1 MRTISYAMHEL
12 VRVAT
17 LSLSLQYLG
26 RCLNTNCILWL
37 SLNYGQGY
45 ALDVLFGFFFC
56 LFVFIYVLLSLHSAF
71 HVPLRLP
78 MNRIDLVIIMSLW
91 FYFMLCNAR
100 KSSRQQR
107 VNRKGIKTDF
117 YIRSAFCGK
126 LNDAPFVRNC
136 NILPQWDNSYRR
148 TLTWCD
154 VCRGCTGLKPFRP
167 CTACP
172 TWGRINS
179 TSIGVVHQINLRCGE
194 NRQQQT
200 SAIVTAPQTITKWN
214 KSSLSQLKLMWWRC
228 RHSTNEYQLVPCANC
243 VCEGGGE
250 RERESELRCSNVTWL
265 LLFSTINL
273 CCLCVYLIRMAQW
286 IE

>member
-1 MRTISYAMHEL
+1 
-12 VRVAT
+12 
-17 LSLSLQYLG
+17 
-26 RCLNTNCILWL
+26 
-37 SLNYGQGY
+37 
-45 ALDVLFGFFFC
+45 
-56 LFVFIYVLLSLHSAF
+56 
-71 HVPLRLP
+71 
-78 MNRIDLVIIMSLW
+78 MSLW

-107 VNRKGIKTDF
+107 VNRKGVKTDF

-250 RERESELRCSNVTWL
+250 RERASSDARMSHGYYCSRQSICVVCVCILSAWPNESNKSITAFRMNVYCIVLFLHCKFARRRRSWNLLRMPHAVAHRTPNTARATTIAKHPTVRKRDTWQAWP
-265 LLFSTINL
+265 N
-273 CCLCVYLIRMAQW
+273 
-286 IE
+286 